1 MRFYPHISWSRER
14 MRLSKSASDGNK
26 RVKTLLHNLIAQ
38 WNMNIFSNFSPDKW
52 RHLRPQILRLQV
64 QVFRALVTRGE
75 SDGQSGGNQKRSRLE
90 QGGKSV
96 GRESEVWRQ
105 WILQSSSAS
114 DTRRPAAIHQIVS
127 EVLDAR
133 MFWRTNF
140 ICLKSKRKDI
150 WPICVWLRFR
160 IQPNSIDIATNCI
173 RQKGKNQLI
182 QIMLFYVEE
191 EFMMMK

>member
-1 MRFYPHISWSRER
+1 MGINVSRRYTTWLRSGIWIFLAISLWINEDT
-14 MRLSKSASDGNK
+14 SD
-26 RVKTLLHNLIAQ
+26 RRY
-38 WNMNIFSNFSPDKW
+38 WDSW
-52 RHLRPQILRLQV
+52 V
-64 QVFRALVTRGE
+64 QVFRVACVTRGV
-75 SDGQSGGNQKRSRLE
+75 SDGQGAGNQERSRLE

-96 GRESEVWRQ
+96 GRESEVWGDNEYCSHHQ
-105 WILQSSSAS
+105 LPIQA
-114 DTRRPAAIHQIVS
+114 RPAAIHQIVS

-182 QIMLFYVEE
+182 QIMLISVLFYWRRVYDDEIIPRL
-191 EFMMMK
+191 

>member
-1 MRFYPHISWSRER
+1 MGINVSRR
-14 MRLSKSASDGNK
+14 CYTTWLR
-26 RVKTLLHNLIAQ
+26 R
-38 WNMNIFSNFSPDKW
+38 NMNIFSNFSPDKW

-64 QVFRALVTRGE
+64 QVFTVALVTRGV

-114 DTRRPAAIHQIVS
+114 DTGRPAAIHQIVS

-133 MFWRTNF
+133 IFWRTNF

-150 WPICVWLRFR
+150 WPICEWLRFR

-173 RQKGKNQLI
+173 RQKGKKSTDSNNVVLCWRRVYDDEI
-182 QIMLFYVEE
+182 IPRL
-191 EFMMMK
+191 